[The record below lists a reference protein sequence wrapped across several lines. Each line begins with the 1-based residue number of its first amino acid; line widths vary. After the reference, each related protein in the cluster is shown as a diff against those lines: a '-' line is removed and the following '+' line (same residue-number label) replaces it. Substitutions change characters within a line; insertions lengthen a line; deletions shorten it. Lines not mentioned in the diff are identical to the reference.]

1 MERLL
6 GKPIIFLQGVL
17 VFLSVITNLNSAQGQ
32 IKHSPQSQSNQI
44 LKRYGSENDK
54 PIKFRIKKF
63 EFKGN
68 QVFSSSELQQ
78 VVSSYLNRKITFA
91 ELLEARSEITKFYV
105 GQGYITSGAFL
116 PVIENQGIGQ
126 GGVFTIQVVEG
137 KVEKIEVLGGRRL
150 KEYVRSRLKKA
161 TSPLNSN
168 GILEAL
174 QILQIDP
181 LIEGVSAEL
190 VPGSHLGQS
199 FLKVRVKTRQ
209 PIVVELGADNSRS
222 PTIGRFQRGLQ
233 LGHGNLFGFG
243 DRLGLRYGNT
253 DGSSAYS
260 ASYSVPVNN
269 KNGRKEFTYGN
280 ISRKIDEP
288 PFNRF
293 DIIGDA
299 RAYAVSFR
307 QPLIQKVNDNSISEF
322 ALGITA
328 SRQENK
334 SSLLGDPYPLSRG
347 ADENG
352 RTRISALRFFQE
364 WTNKGKE
371 EVLAL
376 RSQFSLGIGAFEAT
390 INESEPDSRFLSWL
404 GQARWRKQIGED
416 TSLILKADLQLS
428 DRGMVP
434 LEQFGVG
441 GVTTVRGYR
450 EDVFLTDNGFLLSAE
465 LRFPVLRRKTSKLY
479 VIPFVDIGTA
489 WNNDQVEQINN
500 TSQQQEGTLASLG
513 LGVEY
518 ELGNKLN
525 ARLDW
530 GVPLI
535 PVENSNSDS
544 WHEKG
549 LYFSIRYQPF

>member
-1 MERLL
+1 M
-6 GKPIIFLQGVL
+6 
-17 VFLSVITNLNSAQGQ
+17 
-32 IKHSPQSQSNQI
+32 
-44 LKRYGSENDK
+44 
-54 PIKFRIKKF
+54 
-63 EFKGN
+63 
-68 QVFSSSELQQ
+68 
-78 VVSSYLNRKITFA
+78 
-91 ELLEARSEITKFYV
+91 
-105 GQGYITSGAFL
+105 
-116 PVIENQGIGQ
+116 
-126 GGVFTIQVVEG
+126 
-137 KVEKIEVLGGRRL
+137 
-150 KEYVRSRLKKA
+150 
-161 TSPLNSN
+161 
-168 GILEAL
+168 
-174 QILQIDP
+174 
-181 LIEGVSAEL
+181 
-190 VPGSHLGQS
+190 
-199 FLKVRVKTRQ
+199 
-209 PIVVELGADNSRS
+209 
-222 PTIGRFQRGLQ
+222 
-233 LGHGNLFGFG
+233 
-243 DRLGLRYGNT
+243 
-253 DGSSAYS
+253 
-260 ASYSVPVNN
+260 
-269 KNGRKEFTYGN
+269 
-280 ISRKIDEP
+280 
-288 PFNRF
+288 
-293 DIIGDA
+293 
-299 RAYAVSFR
+299 
-307 QPLIQKVNDNSISEF
+307 
-322 ALGITA
+322 
-328 SRQENK
+328 
-334 SSLLGDPYPLSRG
+334 
-347 ADENG
+347 
-352 RTRISALRFFQE
+352 
-364 WTNKGKE
+364 
-371 EVLAL
+371 

-513 LGVEY
+513 LGIEY